1 MFKFV
6 RSKSVW
12 LILPFYCCFRFLF
25 SEISLRTFCSVWNF
39 QGCITVYLSRC
50 CSSQEVFLL
59 KNICSVSQKAYL
71 VYHKQFCLSRTFFI
85 FIFKLLS
92 KPGCLSL
99 AATVQQFIRTC
110 CSCQAVFYFFEFL
123 FRNPCCFRSP
133 QQSQSISGLFFDVKH
148 FLNFFKSSCHI
159 SQ

>member
-1 MFKFV
+1 MHVLGTPPAFILSQDQTLMFKFV

-50 CSSQEVFLL
+50 CSSQEAFLL

-71 VYHKQFCLSRTFFI
+71 FYHKQFCLSRTFFH
-85 FIFKLLS
+85 FIFKFLS
-92 KPGCLSL
+92 KPDCSSL
-99 AATVQQFIRTC
+99 AATVHYFIRTF

-133 QQSQSISGLFFDVKH
+133 QQS
-148 FLNFFKSSCHI
+148 
-159 SQ
+159 